1 MKSCHIIFLLVS
13 AGYYILCEGFRQL
26 WDLIDNYSGVMIS
39 IFFFISL
46 IMQRLFVFHRLNQM
60 LTKLRNT
67 IVSMT
72 GCAKR
77 GKKGSLSVRDSAVE
91 LKLR

>member
-1 MKSCHIIFLLVS
+1 MKSCHITCLLVS

-26 WDLIDNYSGVMIS
+26 WDLIDNYSRVMIS
-39 IFFFISL
+39 IFFISL
-46 IMQRLFVFHRLNQM
+46 IMQRLFVFHRLNQL